1 MIDPCARKKNKSLVQ
16 SIFSPLRNP
25 KLRNQEKNK
34 DIFIFPKMYKMTDCL
49 RNGKSQVDNNLSS
62 TIFKIIWIIMYCR
75 YQKLVKG
82 SLLYIDFY
90 LSTLNVSKWTSSSAA
105 FYIWKQSPS
114 ASPLL
119 FRLPADEFASLRVV
133 SQRHSSEE
141 LFIKNP

>member
-1 MIDPCARKKNKSLVQ
+1 MVRA
-16 SIFSPLRNP
+16 
-25 KLRNQEKNK
+25 
-34 DIFIFPKMYKMTDCL
+34 
-49 RNGKSQVDNNLSS
+49 QVDNNLSS

-82 SLLYIDFY
+82 SLLYVDFY

-114 ASPLL
+114 ASPLS
-119 FRLPADEFASLRVV
+119 FRPPADEFASLHVV